1 MIGIAGNMVKNLRK
15 IGRLD
20 VEMHSKNLSLF
31 ANDLRFPDS
40 FDRDNYFND
49 AKEILKL

>member
-20 VEMHSKNLSLF
+20 LNMHSKNLTLF
-31 ANDLRFPDS
+31 SDNLRWGSYERDS
-40 FDRDNYFND
+40 YFND
-49 AKEILKL
+49 AKKFFKI